1 MCLLNILQPARTC
14 TVFCPQHTLH
24 YTTQLLVTSRKSP
37 SPPPARLTPYSQVKL
52 GDVEETLRTKVA
64 LMEGS
69 LASQE
74 VQLKESVPIEMK
86 LAQDA
91 ELEVRITEL
100 GNGLRAQV
108 IAVKERVTEVE
119 GRMAAQEGEVGNI
132 RIATNERMAEYLTAV
147 NRSVEAHQAA
157 QTEALRAQ
165 GEELL
170 QTVDDRNASIRE
182 LVYQVHEALQAQRVE
197 SEEASQVTAD
207 RLSAVDESIGSTDAL
222 LSEHVNSTQQEL
234 AYFRQEL
241 DTRAYRQD
249 LLDVAAE
256 LREEIAHNL
265 AGAASETA
273 VTAAIDKLAVFE
285 TEHSRLLAEVDLKLT
300 AYQSTSRVK
309 WAELEG
315 RLDEQDEVMDARLN
329 EASAAQAA
337 ETEQVQLCLVD
348 LEERLN
354 STVEELQATVRTSE
368 AAVLTRVSDASQ
380 LLQMQEKRLR
390 AVEKATDAKSAEAAS
405 LVDAARQ
412 QLIDQIS
419 ALSGAV
425 NQLTASQRENLHVLT
440 TQLVALQGQMNDHSD
455 EVRSALETEVTAL
468 KSLLHSEISDFTAAS
483 TSATRVEEWLTDLQ
497 RAHDDHV
504 EQYEAVT
511 QQHEGRFQGIEASLD
526 AVQDS
531 LSALRTA
538 PPPVQAERTVSESA
552 IVQLRADLSAVE
564 VASKQRVTA
573 LEQRMVRQ
581 EAQSRE
587 KSAEL
592 AESLKTAT
600 SGLAGRVTQVE
611 ERLATV
617 EAGAAQLGAVVA
629 KIDEMEGKITAHTA
643 STELRPQQAPES
655 VAAKLQATC
664 THSSADRTG
673 SHHHYA
679 AQPKRAQTTPHRGH
693 ADDADTTTTARFGR
707 SALKGSTTHTS
718 AELAPADGSH
728 IMHVSPVKKL
738 PAGADILGE
747 TCELTMLNEAA
758 ATDAGGADLFYTSDD
773 FDEEDQAEAQAGPG
787 DARGVRVSHNA
798 ARGAGGGAAGRY
810 GDDSSD
816 DEYEFNAEHADRMQ
830 EFQSVIEKANSDIA
844 VLGSH
849 LKAFQPGEGTY
860 CRRGRFTSYDI
871 PL

>member
-1 MCLLNILQPARTC
+1 
-14 TVFCPQHTLH
+14 
-24 YTTQLLVTSRKSP
+24 
-37 SPPPARLTPYSQVKL
+37 
-52 GDVEETLRTKVA
+52 
-64 LMEGS
+64 MEGS

-207 RLSAVDESIGSTDAL
+207 RLSAVEESIASTDAL

-256 LREEIAHNL
+256 LREEIAHNV

-315 RLDEQDEVMDARLN
+315 RLEEQDEVMDARLN

-337 ETEQVQLCLVD
+337 ETEQVQLSLAD

-354 STVEELQATVRTSE
+354 STVKELQATVHTSE
-368 AAVLTRVSDASQ
+368 AAVLTRVGDASQ

-412 QLIDQIS
+412 QLADQIS

-504 EQYEAVT
+504 EQCEAAA
-511 QQHEGRFQGIEASLD
+511 QQHEERFQSVEASLET
-526 AVQDS
+526 VQDS

-538 PPPVQAERTVSESA
+538 PPPVQAESTVPESA

-564 VASKQRVTA
+564 VAAKQRVTA

-592 AESLKTAT
+592 AESLKTIT

-617 EAGAAQLGAVVA
+617 ETGAAQLAAVVA

-643 STELRPQQAPES
+643 STELRLQQAPES
-655 VAAKLQATC
+655 VAAKLQATR
-664 THSSADRTG
+664 THSSADRNG
-673 SHHHYA
+673 SHHHHA
-679 AQPKRAQTTPHRGH
+679 AQPKRAQSTPHRGH
-693 ADDADTTTTARFGR
+693 ADAADTTTTARFGR
-707 SALKGSTTHTS
+707 SALKGSTTHTG
-718 AELAPADGSH
+718 AELASADGSH

-773 FDEEDQAEAQAGPG
+773 FDEEDQEAEAQAGPG

-810 GDDSSD
+810 GDESSD
-816 DEYEFNAEHADRMQ
+816 DEYEFSGEHAERMQ

-844 VLGSH
+844 ALGSH
-849 LKAFQPGEGTY
+849 LKGFQPGK
-860 CRRGRFTSYDI
+860 GRY
-871 PL
+871 

>member
-1 MCLLNILQPARTC
+1 
-14 TVFCPQHTLH
+14 V
-24 YTTQLLVTSRKSP
+24 
-37 SPPPARLTPYSQVKL
+37 
-52 GDVEETLRTKVA
+52 RTKVA

-197 SEEASQVTAD
+197 GEEATQVTAD
-207 RLSAVDESIGSTDAL
+207 RLTALEESIASTDAL
-222 LSEHVNSTQQEL
+222 LSEHVNSTQQEFT
-234 AYFRQEL
+234 YFRQEL

-256 LREEIAHNL
+256 LREGIEHNL
-265 AGAASETA
+265 AGSASEII

-337 ETEQVQLCLVD
+337 ETEQVQLSLAE

-354 STVEELQATVRTSE
+354 STVEELQTTVRTSE
-368 AAVLTRVSDASQ
+368 AAVLTRVGDASQ

-405 LVDAARQ
+405 LVEAARQ
-412 QLIDQIS
+412 QLVGQIS

-504 EQYEAVT
+504 EQCEAAA
-511 QQHEGRFQGIEASLD
+511 QQHEERFQSVEASLET
-526 AVQDS
+526 VQDS

-538 PPPVQAERTVSESA
+538 PPLPAAPAESTVPESA
-552 IVQLRADLSAVE
+552 VVQLRADLSAVE

-592 AESLKTAT
+592 AESLKTIT

-629 KIDEMEGKITAHTA
+629 KIDEMEGKITAHAA
-643 STELRPQQAPES
+643 STELRLQQAPES
-655 VAAKLQATC
+655 VAAKLQATR
-664 THSSADRTG
+664 THSSADRNG
-673 SHHHYA
+673 SHHHHA
-679 AQPKRAQTTPHRGH
+679 AQPKRAQSTPHRGH
-693 ADDADTTTTARFGR
+693 ADAADTTTTARFGR

-758 ATDAGGADLFYTSDD
+758 ATDAGGADLIYTSDD
-773 FDEEDQAEAQAGPG
+773 FDEQDQGAEAQAGPG
-787 DARGVRVSHNA
+787 DAHGSRASHSA
-798 ARGAGGGAAGRY
+798 ASGAGGGAAGRY
-810 GDDSSD
+810 RDESSD

-844 VLGSH
+844 ALGSH
-849 LKAFQPGEGTY
+849 LKAFQPGEGRY
-860 CRRGRFTSYDI
+860 CRRGRFTNYDI

>member
-1 MCLLNILQPARTC
+1 
-14 TVFCPQHTLH
+14 
-24 YTTQLLVTSRKSP
+24 
-37 SPPPARLTPYSQVKL
+37 
-52 GDVEETLRTKVA
+52 
-64 LMEGS
+64 MEGS

-197 SEEASQVTAD
+197 GEEASQVTAD
-207 RLSAVDESIGSTDAL
+207 RLSAVEESIASTDAL
-222 LSEHVNSTQQEL
+222 LSEHVNSTQQEFT
-234 AYFRQEL
+234 YFRQEL

-285 TEHSRLLAEVDLKLT
+285 TEHSRLLAAVDLKLT

-329 EASAAQAA
+329 EASAAQEA
-337 ETEQVQLCLVD
+337 ETEQVQLSLAE

-354 STVEELQATVRTSE
+354 STVEELQATVHTSE
-368 AAVLTRVSDASQ
+368 AAVLTRVGDASQ

-405 LVDAARQ
+405 LVEAARQ
-412 QLIDQIS
+412 QLSERIS
-419 ALSGAV
+419 AVGDAV

-483 TSATRVEEWLTDLQ
+483 TSATRVEEWQTDLQ

-504 EQYEAVT
+504 EQYEAAA
-511 QQHEGRFQGIEASLD
+511 QQHEERFQSVEASLET
-526 AVQDS
+526 VQDS
-531 LSALRTA
+531 LSALRAA
-538 PPPVQAERTVSESA
+538 PPLPAAPAESTVPESA
-552 IVQLRADLSAVE
+552 VVQLRADLSAVE

-592 AESLKTAT
+592 AESLRTAT
-600 SGLAGRVTQVE
+600 SGLSDRVTQVE

-629 KIDEMEGKITAHTA
+629 KLDEMEGKITAHAA
-643 STELRPQQAPES
+643 STELRLQQAPES
-655 VAAKLQATC
+655 VAAKLQATR
-664 THSSADRTG
+664 THSSADRKG
-673 SHHHYA
+673 SHHHHT
-679 AQPKRAQTTPHRGH
+679 AQPTKRAQSTPHRGH
-693 ADDADTTTTARFGR
+693 ADAADSTTTARFGR
-707 SALKGSTTHTS
+707 SAPKGSTIRTS

-787 DARGVRVSHNA
+787 DARGVRVSRNA

-816 DEYEFNAEHADRMQ
+816 DEYEFNAEHAERMQ

-844 VLGSH
+844 ALGSH
-849 LKAFQPGEGTY
+849 LKGFQSGK
-860 CRRGRFTSYDI
+860 GRY
-871 PL
+871 